1 MYIVQDYK
9 YEIQEIMIKQEDLN
23 DLAEWIS
30 VTEEKVKQFYDLV
43 ERLKAYFDELNE
55 NNAVAEKID
64 CKKTVSSQ
72 EWKKDPRS
80 KG

>member
-55 NNAVAEKID
+55 KNAVAEKID
-64 CKKTVSSQ
+64 YKKTVSSQ
-72 EWKKDPRS
+72 EWKKDSRS